1 MRTCYHKR
9 FVILIKPFFVI
20 IKRQILCHVWVH
32 NFWLRKILQISAVP
46 KVIWCISFVCT
57 LRYSV
62 PILIKMSFDSR
73 VILNINTL
81 QLTTDT
87 IVSIY

>member
-1 MRTCYHKR
+1 MRTSYHKR
-9 FVILIKPFFVI
+9 LVVLIESSFVIV
-20 IKRQILCHVWVH
+20 KRHKLSHIGVH
-32 NFWLRKILQISAVP
+32 YFWLRKILQISAVP

-73 VILNINTL
+73 VILNMNTL

-87 IVSIY
+87 IVSIN

>member
-1 MRTCYHKR
+1 MA
-9 FVILIKPFFVI
+9 IKPI
-20 IKRQILCHVWVH
+20 T
-32 NFWLRKILQISAVP
+32 LRSLSVQISAVP

-73 VILNINTL
+73 VILNMNTL

-87 IVSIY
+87 IVSIN